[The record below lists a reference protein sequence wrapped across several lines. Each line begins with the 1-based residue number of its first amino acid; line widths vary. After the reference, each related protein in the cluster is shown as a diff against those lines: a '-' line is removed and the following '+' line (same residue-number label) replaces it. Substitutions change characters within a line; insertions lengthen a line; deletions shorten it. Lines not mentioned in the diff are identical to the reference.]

1 MMDLSLANAVSAS
14 NAVPSFINSGFTS
27 KAEYDKFA
35 SLRGGGPEFA
45 EPECLGSVA
54 AFHRLFKAHV
64 VSKPAIPD
72 AKRCALRV
80 SLLQE
85 ELNEMKE
92 AIEENDL
99 VEIADALADI
109 QYVLAGAVHEFGL
122 GSRFGALF
130 DEVQRS
136 NMSKACTTREEAER
150 TVTHYAAKDQPAHI
164 EEVGG
169 KFLVYRTA
177 DNKVLKSVEYSPAD
191 LKGILGEENIPAKK
205 QKQ

>member
-1 MMDLSLANAVSAS
+1 MQA
-14 NAVPSFINSGFTS
+14 
-27 KAEYDKFA
+27 
-35 SLRGGGPEFA
+35 GPRKSTFA
-45 EPECLGSVA
+45 EPSCLTDVA
-54 AFHRLFKAHV
+54 AFHTMFGAPV
-64 VSKPAIPD
+64 VEEPALPD
-72 AKRCALRV
+72 AKRCELRV
-80 SLLQE
+80 NLLQE
-85 ELNEMKE
+85 ELDEFKAALKAGDIVE
-92 AIEENDL
+92 A
-99 VEIADALADI
+99 ADALADI
-109 QYVLAGAVHEFGL
+109 QYVLAGAVHEL
-122 GSRFGALF
+122 GMGTRFKALF